1 MQAGMALSLVR
12 QGGSVEYI
20 VGYVADEELG
30 VIVVMFSVCVNK
42 KSRGLIELFLCRHF
56 TGENLRNRSNQLIFG
71 LLHISRQTYYRWN
84 FCYDMMFT
92 SISVSHFCTQAIF
105 CRLS

>member
-12 QGGSVEYI
+12 QGGSIEYI

-42 KSRGLIELFLCRHF
+42 KSRVLIELFYVD
-56 TGENLRNRSNQLIFG
+56 I
-71 LLHISRQTYYRWN
+71 LHEKI
-84 FCYDMMFT
+84 
-92 SISVSHFCTQAIF
+92 
-105 CRLS
+105 